1 MTTTHQHTILWLP
14 TPIKLPDEHRIFQAT
29 EHGIKAHFP
38 KGFRPDEERGEWAI
52 ADNSGDWPEATD
64 DGILWLDF
72 STRILLGKAYGSTIH
87 LPVTTP
93 DGKRFTTVTDAASLL
108 ILSDKFR
115 WTTNVDGVMYRA
127 VRW

>member
-1 MTTTHQHTILWLP
+1 MTQHTHTVMWRP
-14 TPIKLPDEHRIFQAT
+14 TPIVLPDEHRLFQAT
-29 EHGIKAHFP
+29 DFGLVHFP

-52 ADNSGDWPEATD
+52 ADNSGDWPDTTD

-72 STRILLGKAYGSTIH
+72 STNILLGKAYGRTIH

-93 DGKRFTTVTDAASLL
+93 DGKRFTTVTDPASLL

-115 WTTNVDGVMYRA
+115 WTLNVDGVLYRA